1 MTSKGSTRLPSEKKS
16 IHAWQARVAC
26 YFAYQMDGGMLGSR
40 ITLATLVEGVHNGR
54 VAQEVS
60 MVFENILA
68 CLLHLRA
75 EDLRVPWEL
84 KVITAQMLGLGLL
97 SPLPEGKS
105 GDAEVHGVQCSFND
119 RVMQVLLET
128 GHLRK
133 VLEDEDA
140 GKDCM
145 SMEYAHLLANLL
157 SCSAASTNL
166 KACVCR
172 LIIADEAVGE
182 KGQSIVLADGL
193 ARLMQ
198 KGSSFLVTYASA
210 AMVNLSQSHE
220 VVRSHF
226 IHQDLVPV
234 CMHNVRMKDT
244 DLMLYS
250 LMLFVQLT
258 KRSNH
263 RAALEKYG
271 VLQLCFEVLDAIHK
285 QMDHRWRV
293 IAELC
298 VVLGQLFCDQEAVA
312 IAERPENKVTTNL
325 LSLLDEALR
334 GAEAARG
341 ALPESSAK
349 TVTKVLF
356 TLQKIC
362 GGEDVRSEVCDSN
375 ILKKLVELL
384 EDKENLSNV
393 ELMNNVLQLFVLLS
407 VGRNCS
413 AKIQQFG
420 WGRVYDALM
429 TSPLALSQD
438 VVRERIQA
446 IQNNIKSFAK

>member
-1 MTSKGSTRLPSEKKS
+1 
-16 IHAWQARVAC
+16 
-26 YFAYQMDGGMLGSR
+26 ML
-40 ITLATLVEGVHNGR
+40 V
-54 VAQEVS
+54 
-60 MVFENILA
+60 
-68 CLLHLRA
+68 
-75 EDLRVPWEL
+75 
-84 KVITAQMLGLGLL
+84 
-97 SPLPEGKS
+97 
-105 GDAEVHGVQCSFND
+105 ND
-119 RVMQVLLET
+119 RVMQVLLES

-210 AMVNLSQSHE
+210 AMVNLAQSHE

-250 LMLFVQLT
+250 VMLFVQLT

-293 IAELC
+293 VAELC

-312 IAERPENKVTTNL
+312 IAERPESKVTTNL
-325 LSLLDEALR
+325 LSLLDEAL
-334 GAEAARG
+334 GSGSKAG
-341 ALPESSAK
+341 ALSESSSK
-349 TVTKVLF
+349 IVTKVLF

-362 GGEDVRSEVCDSN
+362 GGEGVRNEVGDSK
-375 ILKKLVELL
+375 ILKKLMELL

-393 ELMNNVLQLFVLLS
+393 ELMNNVLHLFALLS

-420 WGRVYDALM
+420 WGRLYDALM

-438 VVRERIQA
+438 VIRERIQA